1 MEFVESA
8 FTTTPSFAVSKL
20 AQVVGWTLYLR
31 IKENLSEMS
40 L

>member
-8 FTTTPSFAVSKL
+8 FTTTPSFAAFKS
-20 AQVVGWTLYLR
+20 AQIVGWTSYLR